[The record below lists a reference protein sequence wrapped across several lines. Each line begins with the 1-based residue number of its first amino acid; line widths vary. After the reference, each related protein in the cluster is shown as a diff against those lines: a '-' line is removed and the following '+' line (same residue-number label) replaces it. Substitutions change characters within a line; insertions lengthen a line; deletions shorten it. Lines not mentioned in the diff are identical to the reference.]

1 MLYAIMLNTN
11 LISRL
16 VLSFLMLSSVMASRV
31 VGEEIRVAVASNFLT
46 SAQEL
51 SELYED
57 QTGRDVALING
68 SSGTLYAQIVNGAP
82 YDLFLSADHA
92 RPLALSDAGL
102 SGPPVA
108 YAHGAVVLIRRTNGA
123 QSGANPDLSDAL
135 LNRTAIADPAV
146 APYGVAALAIYE
158 ELHIPGA
165 ERNLVYGANVSAAAG
180 LFVSGNVDQAFVS
193 NSLARHLTT
202 GEGRLGNVE
211 ILDHAIGPV
220 VSQYAVIVSEHPG
233 AQAFLDLIRSEEGA
247 SILAR
252 HGYLP
257 NEGVTD

>member
-1 MLYAIMLNTN
+1 MLYATMLNAN
-11 LISRL
+11 LISRFT
-16 VLSFLMLSSVMASRV
+16 LSFLMLSSVMASRV
-31 VGEEIRVAVASNFLT
+31 AGDEIRVAVASNFLT

-57 QTGRDVALING
+57 QTGGDVALING

-92 RPLALSDAGL
+92 RPLALSNAGL

-108 YAHGAVVLIRRTNGA
+108 YAHGAVVLIRRPHGE
-123 QSGANPDLSDAL
+123 QSGANPDLSDVL

-146 APYGVAALAIYE
+146 APYGAAALAIYE
-158 ELHIPGA
+158 ELNIPEA
-165 ERNLVYGANVSAAAG
+165 ERNLIYGANVSAAAG
-180 LFVSGNVDQAFVS
+180 LFVSGNVDQAFIS

-202 GEGRLGNVE
+202 GEGRLDNIE
-211 ILDHAIGPV
+211 ILDRAIGPV

-233 AQAFLDLIRSEEGA
+233 AQTFLDLIRSEEGTL
-247 SILAR
+247 ILAR
-252 HGYLP
+252 HGYLSI
-257 NEGVTD
+257 EGVTD